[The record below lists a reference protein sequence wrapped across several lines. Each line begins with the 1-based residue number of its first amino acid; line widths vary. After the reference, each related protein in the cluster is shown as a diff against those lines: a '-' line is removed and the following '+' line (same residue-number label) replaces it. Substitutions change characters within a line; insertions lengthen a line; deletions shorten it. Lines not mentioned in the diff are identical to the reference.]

1 MQGIDGFT
9 GKFALKWTQSFL
21 ANDPELLDTM
31 MSHLKYSIFNLIM
44 QMYGKLEQLSANNL
58 QNLELINSSIL
69 VAILDDSCPETDDE
83 LLKIVLGGSGNF
95 SDVWD

>member
-1 MQGIDGFT
+1 
-9 GKFALKWTQSFL
+9 
-21 ANDPELLDTM
+21 M